1 LRRLRQSLGLPRVSW
16 QTYLAAVAVLLT
28 LSWLT
33 AVLFPYFL
41 GNFFSYNPSYYEPK
55 DFQRGDYLLKKK
67 QKRHKELNEEMIQ
80 E

>member
-1 LRRLRQSLGLPRVSW
+1 
-16 QTYLAAVAVLLT
+16 
-28 LSWLT
+28 
-33 AVLFPYFL
+33 L

-55 DFQRGDYLLKKK
+55 DFQRGDYLLEKK